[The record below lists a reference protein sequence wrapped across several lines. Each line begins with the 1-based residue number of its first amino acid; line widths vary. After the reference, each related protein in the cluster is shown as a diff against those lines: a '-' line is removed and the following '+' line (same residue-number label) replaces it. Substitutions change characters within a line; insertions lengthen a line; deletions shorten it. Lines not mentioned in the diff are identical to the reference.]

1 MTFLMVSRQ
10 DNNNNFAYDL
20 DKKKGAVL
28 DKTSLSI
35 MADKSAHGSFNDT
48 NIPQTDVK
56 VNGDTSTKYFMS
68 LNKSNTQ

>member
-1 MTFLMVSRQ
+1 
-10 DNNNNFAYDL
+10 
-20 DKKKGAVL
+20 
-28 DKTSLSI
+28 